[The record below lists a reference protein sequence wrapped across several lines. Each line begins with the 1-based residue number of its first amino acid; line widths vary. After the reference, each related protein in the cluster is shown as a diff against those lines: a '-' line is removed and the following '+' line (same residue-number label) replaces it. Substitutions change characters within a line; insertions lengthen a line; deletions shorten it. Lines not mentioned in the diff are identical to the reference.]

1 MRVCERIN
9 HRSNY
14 DKLIQ
19 VGPKKEDTIK
29 NHH

>member
-1 MRVCERIN
+1 MRVDERIC
-9 HRSNY
+9 NY

-19 VGPKKEDTIK
+19 GGPKKEDTIK